1 FMIGLPSETDADVQA
16 IVELARQVKNEAKQ
30 ARGNGEVNVAV
41 SSFVPKAHTPF
52 QWEPQISYEEILTKQ
67 DYLRQELKRR
77 KLNFKWQDAPLSV
90 LEGVFARGDR
100 RLGRVLLKA
109 RELGCRF
116 DGWGE
121 HFKFA
126 LWLKAFAEVG
136 LDPRWYHR
144 RRELDEVLPWSH
156 LDCGVT
162 TQYLLLERNLAFQE
176 GATPDCRTGRCTGCG
191 VCDFREVKRR
201 VFHPIAT
208 AMPAVAG
215 TPSAG
220 DDPGAQKI
228 RARFSKTGRLRFLSH
243 LELITLFTRAV
254 SRGGIPVRYSQGF
267 HPHPR
272 FSFATALSVGVESHA
287 EYLDLEVAA
296 GFSPDELLGRLNG
309 VLPEG
314 MRILEAWLLP
324 PKSPSLTSIM
334 ERVRYRVT
342 LPEILAADLNA
353 AAGRFL
359 ALAEYPYR
367 REKKGQEFD
376 LRHELF
382 GLTVAGSALELEI
395 GRGKP
400 LEFVAAILGCEP
412 AALAD
417 CPIEKLAVIFRAGDE
432 QAAEKSA

>member
-1 FMIGLPSETDADVQA
+1 MKQ
-16 IVELARQVKNEAKQ
+16 EAKL

-67 DYLRQELKRR
+67 EFLRTELKRR

-109 RELGCRF
+109 RDLGCRF

-121 HFKFA
+121 HFKFT
-126 LWLKAFAEVG
+126 LWLKAFEETG

-144 RRELDEVLPWSH
+144 RRELDETLPWSH

-162 TQYLLLERNLAFQE
+162 TQFLLMERNLAVQE
-176 GATPDCRTGRCTGCG
+176 AATPDCRTGRCTGCG

-201 VFHPIAT
+201 CFK
-208 AMPAVAG
+208 PAEVSLAAEGGGG
-215 TPSAG
+215 TPVDETNSR
-220 DDPGAQKI
+220 KI

-254 SRGGIPVRYSQGF
+254 SRAGIPMRFSQGF

-272 FSFATALSVGVESHA
+272 FSFATALSVGVESQA

-296 GFSPDELLGRLNG
+296 DFSPEALQERLNR
-309 VLPEG
+309 VLPAG
-314 MRILEAWLLP
+314 MRIMEAWTLP

-342 LPEILAADLNA
+342 LPVELSADLAGA
-353 AAGRFL
+353 AARFL
-359 ALAEYPYR
+359 ALDSYPYR

-382 GLTVAGSALELEI
+382 SVTVDGNVLELEI

-400 LEFVAAILGCEP
+400 LEFVAAILGCPP

-417 CPIEKLAVIFRAGDE
+417 CPIEKLAVVFREPLADE
-432 QAAEKSA
+432 KEENTP